1 MNIFS
6 EQFLIGLFLALI
18 ISVISFFF
26 KLLSHSGSA
35 ATFLLA
41 TIIYGIGGW
50 KWTTPIITF
59 FIASSLLSKLGK
71 SYKKKF
77 EIIFEKTDKRDAGQV
92 AANGGVAGIIII
104 LWYFFSEHNEL
115 YVFYLASIAAVTA
128 DTWGT
133 EIGTLWKGKPRSIV
147 TFKEVE
153 PGTSGGVSIQGTLGA
168 LFGAMIVTGSAV
180 VVNSSE
186 FSIPLIIAIVL
197 SGFIGSLVD
206 SFFGATVQ
214 AQYQSLSGKIT
225 EKTSIDGVKTTLI
238 QGIRWIDNDIVNW
251 MCAFSGAIVM
261 FLFLYIF

>member
-1 MNIFS
+1 MNIFA
-6 EQFLIGLFLALI
+6 EQFLLGLFLALI
-18 ISVISFFF
+18 ISVVSFFF
-26 KLLSHSGSA
+26 KLLSYSGSV

-50 KWTTPIITF
+50 KWTTPILIF
-59 FIASSLLSKLGK
+59 FVASNLLSKLGK
-71 SYKKKF
+71 SYKGKF
-77 EIIFEKTDKRDAGQV
+77 EIVFEKTDKRDAGQV

-104 LWYFFSEHNEL
+104 LWYFFPDHNEL

-180 VVNSSE
+180 MINTSN
-186 FSIPLIIAIVL
+186 FSIVLVFEIIL
-197 SGFIGSLVD
+197 SGLIGSLID

-214 AQYQSLSGKIT
+214 AQYLSLGGKIT
-225 EKTSIDGVKTTLI
+225 ERTSIDGVKTTLI
-238 QGIRWIDNDIVNW
+238 QGIRWIDNDTVNW